1 MSSVVLYWMKNL
13 EEFQRSPDTFLTS
26 REITAH
32 HFVLDILQVL
42 YHENLPENV
51 KLQMLFLLQEKVSS
65 LFLDLI
71 SVECAVQSLK
81 EMFLPAHK
89 AMLELYTAQT
99 SSSFSPSSNAL
110 RVKSFVFF
118 LYQSIFRADSNPS
131 SRRDMT
137 PYSLVAQSSQI
148 YLSQILVTGTVILIS
163 KETLENNQEV
173 FVDFVEVLTDV
184 IDVVNNPFNLLVR
197 RTACD
202 CLWELEMSYPGLLH
216 AKLDHFY
223 AKSAAENSPIFQS
236 YMVLFVTVLRHAM
249 ELLLQESANR
259 LDDNC
264 VNSLLTSRTEPLKP
278 LYLPKDASKQ
288 FLPVTIQA
296 GALSSRSLTLPE
308 NVDTKELKRAVSFL
322 MDNIGFLNT
331 TGIFHVMF
339 QLMQCVKLAEL
350 APNMFK
356 SQFITWVS
364 TTDLSVFHVLL
375 LLKLKFSDDLFLEG
389 DELLLLHRMLLVS
402 SQPTLAQGQR
412 LLCFEWLMHFPTE
425 EDTLILQPIVPH
437 CLDYSQFRFFYPSVF
452 DSVDVTVDK
461 LKVLCLCLDHETL
474 HSSDSAGVPLMQCL
488 MPLLKRVRQGIG
500 GKTVV

>member
-110 RVKSFVFF
+110 
-118 LYQSIFRADSNPS
+118 RADSNPS

-339 QLMQCVKLAEL
+339 Q
-350 APNMFK
+350 MFK

-452 DSVDVTVDK
+452 DSV
-461 LKVLCLCLDHETL
+461 
-474 HSSDSAGVPLMQCL
+474 
-488 MPLLKRVRQGIG
+488 
-500 GKTVV
+500 